1 MATVTVYGPTVN
13 HWRSW
18 LSYELSDGPDYI
30 DVTVR
35 AGPEAV
41 AWGFNIRSLT
51 TYVKCTQWRNEVSYT
66 GSFYSPTG
74 GNGYATHINQTF
86 RIAKDHDTWHPT
98 ISFRCVN
105 SSGYMNGTSSSST
118 TFTMGPKTSYTVSYN
133 ANGGS
138 GAPGSQTKW
147 HGETLAL
154 SGSRPTRANYTFQ
167 GWATSANG
175 AVAYQPGASYT
186 ANSGATLYAVW
197 KLAHIPP
204 SLSNFSAQRC
214 TSSGTVSDTGTY
226 IRVSANY
233 KADTTTNSANK
244 ITSAVVGWGS
254 SSTSSNPNA
263 ASGTFTLIVGS
274 NGINTGNS
282 YTVTLKITDSN
293 GQSAQVSTVVGPAFA
308 LMDVDGANKGIAFG
322 RMCPGTG
329 VYIDTTGKI
338 DFNGLTLSNGKS
350 NMAQQIRNAIGAQ
363 AAGSYVTSDE
373 ARRSALTSRGGA
385 GAISDLNN
393 ARYGVYEFNTS
404 TANRPVDYGCCLSF
418 CTWPDLAAGTNGQWI
433 FQIAF
438 GTNNYMY
445 ARCRV
450 NTGAWQAWW
459 TIAWK

>member
-1 MATVTVYGPTVN
+1 MATVTVYGPTIN

-41 AWGFNIRSLT
+41 GWGFNINSLT

-74 GNGYATHINQTF
+74 GNGWNTHINQTW
-86 RIAKDHDTWHPT
+86 RILKDHDTWHPT

-138 GAPGSQTKW
+138 GAPGNQTKW
-147 HGETLAL
+147 YGETLSL
-154 SGSRPTRANYTFQ
+154 STVRPTRANYTFL
-167 GWATSANG
+167 GWSTSANG
-175 AVAYQPGASYT
+175 SVAYQPGANYT
-186 ANSGATLYAVW
+186 TNGGATLYAVW

-204 SLSNFSAQRC
+204 TLTNFKAHRC
-214 TSSGTVSDTGTY
+214 TSSGTISDNGTY
-226 IRVSANY
+226 IKVTANY
-233 KADTTTNSANK
+233 KADTTTNASNK

-254 SSTSSNPNA
+254 SSSSSNPNA
-263 ASGTFTLIVGS
+263 ASGTFTQIVGS
-274 NGINTGNS
+274 NGINTANS
-282 YTVTLKITDSN
+282 YTVSLTIKDLN
-293 GQSAQVSTVVGPAFA
+293 GQSATQSTVVGAAFA

-322 RMCPGTG
+322 RVCPGAG

-350 NMAQQIRNAIGAQ
+350 NMADQIRKAIGLPWIKTWTVILNVQ
-363 AAGSYVTSDE
+363 NGNGEFSLSQI
-373 ARRSALTSRGGA
+373 GA
-385 GAISDLNN
+385 T
-393 ARYGVYEFNTS
+393 V
-404 TANRPVDYGCCLSF
+404 
-418 CTWPDLAAGTNGQWI
+418 GTNLKRAI
-433 FQIAF
+433 NMN
-438 GTNNYMY
+438 TDSMY
-445 ARCRV
+445 AVNGDIQAQNIGIYRCVLSNTHVYLHWDGIPHGNTRV
-450 NTGAWQAWW
+450 NFTVIQPGV
-459 TIAWK
+459 